1 MHPRHESARRHRD
14 TSYRAVLLVAAVV
27 VTASA
32 TTSCTNLAATPTT
45 APAPL
50 PSTTT
55 AAPPMTLTAG
65 VGPSSIGISPAG
77 GGAFPMPPSGACHL
91 GSMAG
96 QPMPDE
102 RCTPGS
108 TNAAVSQGTIH
119 ETICKSGWTATV
131 RPPVAVTDAIKAQSA
146 RAYGIAVG
154 ELDHKIALEAGGDP
168 GNAADVANLWFEPG
182 PIPTPK
188 DTVERVLNHATC
200 AGLITLATAQTVIHH
215 SWPTAVTD
223 AGLQLANGR
232 VCLRAAPAGAPGH
245 NHNEQGPQTTPPSTA
260 PRRLPWMSIVPLTC
274 MSILT

>member
-14 TSYRAVLLVAAVV
+14 TSYRAVLLVAAGV

-32 TTSCTNLAATPTT
+32 TTSCTNPADTTTT
-45 APAPL
+45 APAPVS
-50 PSTTT
+50 ST
-55 AAPPMTLTAG
+55 AMVAPPTTSTGHAG
-65 VGPSSIGISPAG
+65 LSSIGAPQS
-77 GGAFPMPPSGACHL
+77 GGAFPMPPPGACHL
-91 GSMAG
+91 GSVAG

-102 RCTPGS
+102 HCSPGA
-108 TNAAVSQGTIH
+108 TNPAVSQGTIH
-119 ETICKSGWTATV
+119 ETICKAGWTATV

-146 RAYGIAVG
+146 RAYGIPAGTVG
-154 ELDHKIALEAGGDP
+154 ELDHKIALEVGGDP
-168 GNAADVANLWFEPG
+168 GSAGDVANLWFEPG
-182 PIPTPK
+182 PFPNPK

-260 PRRLPWMSIVPLTC
+260 PR
-274 MSILT
+274 